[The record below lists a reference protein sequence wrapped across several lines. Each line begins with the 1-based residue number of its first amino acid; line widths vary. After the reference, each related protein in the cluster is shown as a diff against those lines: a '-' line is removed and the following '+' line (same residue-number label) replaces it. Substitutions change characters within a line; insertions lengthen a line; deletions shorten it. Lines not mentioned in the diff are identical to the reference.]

1 VPELYYEL
9 GLMYEEMGRYTE
21 AAEAFQKSIAT
32 YNHPLI
38 EPDVPNYVVQ
48 SHFRAA
54 EMLYK
59 VRNDERALA
68 QYEQAIVTYTNWPDE
83 RVQEQINWAR
93 YQTGVL
99 HKDMGQ
105 LQQALE
111 IFGDLMEKTPASPA
125 LWQQLSSEQ
134 HQALSRQLAYEN
146 YLND

>member
-1 VPELYYEL
+1 
-9 GLMYEEMGRYTE
+9 
-21 AAEAFQKSIAT
+21 
-32 YNHPLI
+32 
-38 EPDVPNYVVQ
+38 VQ

-83 RVQEQINWAR
+83 QVQEQINWAR

>member
-1 VPELYYEL
+1 
-9 GLMYEEMGRYTE
+9 M
-21 AAEAFQKSIAT
+21 
-32 YNHPLI
+32 
-38 EPDVPNYVVQ
+38 VQ

-83 RVQEQINWAR
+83 QVQSKSLGSLPNRSTSQGHGS
-93 YQTGVL
+93 TSTSF
-99 HKDMGQ
+99 
-105 LQQALE
+105 E
-111 IFGDLMEKTPASPA
+111 IFGDLMEKPQLPA
-125 LWQQLSSEQ
+125 LQQLSSEQ